1 MERPASGRLEGV
13 QSDPETGPGAL
24 APRAP
29 DSALAERD
37 ITLTGG
43 AGLFDHSA
51 RDPFSPSAGMLAG
64 VGAIV
69 LTAIAVAMLFSMNAA
84 AFESGKVFGTPNQLG
99 APVVAAPGAA
109 LEPGSP
115 AFEGQTVI
123 AGKPCGS
130 CHVIPGVPGATGAI
144 GPSLAGVA
152 GRPKIAGGAVNNTGP
167 DDLKKWILD
176 PPASKPGTP
185 MPKVPMTDDEASKMV
200 AFLETLR

>member
-1 MERPASGRLEGV
+1 VHGESEP
-13 QSDPETGPGAL
+13 
-24 APRAP
+24 
-29 DSALAERD
+29 SALAERENL
-37 ITLTGG
+37 TLTGG

-51 RDPFSPSAGMLAG
+51 SDPFSPSAGLLAG
-64 VGAIV
+64 VGAI
-69 LTAIAVAMLFSMNAA
+69 LITAIAVAVLFSMNAK

-99 APVVAAPGAA
+99 APVASAPGAA

-115 AFEGQTVI
+115 AADGQQII

-152 GRPKIAGGAVNNTGP
+152 GRPKIAGGAVNNSGP

-176 PPASKPGTP
+176 PPATKPGTA
-185 MPKVPMTDDEASKMV
+185 MPKVPMTDDEALKMV
-200 AFLETLR
+200 AYLETLK